1 MEKQKTLGSGTMPK
15 SESIFYSPEL
25 GSSLMMASRANTFPQ
40 QPPNIRETII
50 PTFNHM
56 GTVAYAAAAAVDN
69 QLSFVSSSILYR
81 SWVALEGTS
90 NPSLK
95 RDGEGVRSGAFR
107 PPPDVQWF
115 VSKVVSVASL
125 VIVPSLI
132 LFLSRLCRGQEP
144 EIRG

>member
-1 MEKQKTLGSGTMPK
+1 MLNLLNDGFKSKHLLGRM
-15 SESIFYSPEL
+15 SINI
-25 GSSLMMASRANTFPQ
+25 SRKDQEDKLTFPQ

-95 RDGEGVRSGAFR
+95 RDGEGVRSGAA
-107 PPPDVQWF
+107 VQ
-115 VSKVVSVASL
+115 
-125 VIVPSLI
+125 
-132 LFLSRLCRGQEP
+132 
-144 EIRG
+144 

>member
-1 MEKQKTLGSGTMPK
+1 MPPLTLGKPASPRLAEAASSG
-15 SESIFYSPEL
+15 EL
-25 GSSLMMASRANTFPQ
+25 PTIAV
-40 QPPNIRETII
+40 II

-95 RDGEGVRSGAFR
+95 RDGEGVRSGAA
-107 PPPDVQWF
+107 VQ
-115 VSKVVSVASL
+115 
-125 VIVPSLI
+125 
-132 LFLSRLCRGQEP
+132 
-144 EIRG
+144 